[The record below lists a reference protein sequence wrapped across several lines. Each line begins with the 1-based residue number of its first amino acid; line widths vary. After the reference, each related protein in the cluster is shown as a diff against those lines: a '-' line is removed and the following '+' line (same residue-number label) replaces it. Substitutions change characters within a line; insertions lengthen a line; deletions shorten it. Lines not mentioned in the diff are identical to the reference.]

1 MSTDLG
7 PRDGA
12 GRPRGAGHSE
22 PDAPGELDD
31 AFGAEAGPLPEDP
44 FVDDLFGGDFL
55 SDDRLPDGFLSG
67 AGVPDDVR
75 LGEGSTGARSSGNG
89 GSDGSIGV
97 VRRPPAARSRRTTL
111 RAWAVVGVVVVAIG
125 LLLARG
131 LGSALQYYRPV
142 AQAVADR
149 AKLGTSDFRIEG
161 TVVKGTIRPFPGGV
175 DFSIRGGGVT
185 LPVVN
190 HGSAAEEFG
199 GGIAVVLIGHF
210 SRSGREFISDR
221 IMVKHSAS
229 YLPATSK
236 TSAGTGG
243 AAGS

>member
-1 MSTDLG
+1 VSTDLG

-12 GRPRGAGHSE
+12 GGLAGAARSRNHA
-22 PDAPGELDD
+22 PDEQDD
-31 AFGAEAGPLPEDP
+31 VFGAEAGPLPDDP
-44 FVDDLFGGDFL
+44 FPGDFL
-55 SDDRLPDGFLSG
+55 
-67 AGVPDDVR
+67 PDDFPAGGHFGDA
-75 LGEGSTGARSSGNG
+75 LFTGGPSEARSPG
-89 GSDGSIGV
+89 GGEAEGPAGSIGV
-97 VRRPPAARSRRTTL
+97 VRRPPGPRSRRTTL
-111 RAWAVVGVVVVAIG
+111 RAWAVVGVVVLAIG

-149 AKLGTSDFRIEG
+149 ARLGTSDFRIEG
-161 TVVKGTIRPFPGGV
+161 TVVKGTIRSFPGGV

-236 TSAGTGG
+236 TSAG